1 MLVIKGTDKIK
12 GILDLGDVGL
22 QLKTNDEYS
31 LSEQQFY
38 QHSVQ
43 VAIKMGL
50 VTYSQNS
57 VPDPEADMTVQ
68 LRNVYDRTITV
79 NAIGSD
85 VRPGQVFGISEEA
98 LNSPDIQGALAKG
111 ILEVV
116 SSVRSS
122 NPLIEETDVKVGELF
137 ESTNE
142 PEETITAE
150 SLEKEATYLETNEEL
165 SAPNV
170 IEDDNPAPIV
180 KKDIPDPKGKS
191 VVWNPNREPIPHTAS
206 RMDAVDARG
215 LNLDN
220 PLIETDVSISD
231 EISFVDQELNEKRLR
246 SHPILKD
253 KPAPESNDLDFV

>member
-1 MLVIKGTDKIK
+1 
-12 GILDLGDVGL
+12 
-22 QLKTNDEYS
+22 
-31 LSEQQFY
+31 
-38 QHSVQ
+38 
-43 VAIKMGL
+43 MGF

-57 VPDPEADMTVQ
+57 VPEPEADMTVQ
-68 LRNVYDRTITV
+68 LRNVYDRVITV

-122 NPLIEETDVKVGELF
+122 NPVIEETDVKVGELF
-137 ESTNE
+137 ESINE
-142 PEETITAE
+142 PEEETITAE

-170 IEDDNPAPIV
+170 IDVPNPEPIG
-180 KKDIPDPKGKS
+180 KADIEDPKGKS
-191 VVWNPNREPIPHTAS
+191 VVWNPNREPIPHTRNS
-206 RMDAVDARG
+206 MEAVDARG

-220 PLIETDVSISD
+220 PLIEMDVSVSD
-231 EISFVDQELNEKRLR
+231 EISFVDQELKDQKIQ

-253 KPAPESNDLDFV
+253 KPAVESNDLDFVE